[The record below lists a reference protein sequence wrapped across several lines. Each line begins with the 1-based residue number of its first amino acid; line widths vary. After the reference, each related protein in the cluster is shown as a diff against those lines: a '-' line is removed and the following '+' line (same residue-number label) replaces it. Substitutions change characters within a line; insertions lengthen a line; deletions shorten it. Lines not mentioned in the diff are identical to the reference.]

1 MNAQSASYGPPS
13 PCPLPLAGE
22 RESGWLPLPH
32 ETQGRET
39 PDRSLFLAEGEG
51 RGEGAPRIRAWSEL
65 GHVPGEDVGELVQ
78 ELLGGELSHQRLL
91 EERHA
96 FRVDLA
102 APPGVGQVGADDRE
116 RERVEEALV
125 GGVLRELGPLEQAL

>member
-22 RESGWLPLPH
+22 RTPDGSLPL
-32 ETQGRET
+32 
-39 PDRSLFLAEGEG
+39 AGERQSCKG

-78 ELLGGELSHQRLL
+78 ELLGGELAHQRLL

-125 GGVLRELGPLEQAL
+125 GGVL